1 MTHIIDARLFDL
13 GVTLPSPAAAVAN
26 YVPFVHTGNLV
37 FISGQLPLSGGIVA
51 HPGLVGRD
59 LDVEEAQAAARLCAV
74 NLLAQI
80 RMAVEGDW
88 ERVVRCVRL
97 GGFIACTPDFKDH
110 AKIVNGASDLIVG
123 ALGDIGRHARTSIGV
138 SALPLGAAVEVEGLF
153 EVR

>member
-1 MTHIIDARLFDL
+1 MTHAVETRLAAL
-13 GVTLPSPAAAVAN
+13 GVTLPEPAAAVAN
-26 YVPFVHTGNLV
+26 YVPFARTGNLV
-37 FISGQLPLSGGIVA
+37 FISGQLPLSGGVVA

-59 LDVEEAQAAARLCAV
+59 IDVQIAQEAARICAV

-88 ERVVRCVRL
+88 DRVVRCVRL
-97 GGFIACTPDFKDH
+97 GGFIACTSDFKDH
-110 AKIVNGASDLIVG
+110 AKIVNGASDLVVG